1 MDDYKFIVLYE
12 ARWIT
17 FETGR
22 VVPRH
27 CRDFKGVQWTNICS
41 NPDNEVIGQV
51 KSSIYAGLR
60 AQNTLQVYQL
70 LYQI

>member
-41 NPDNEVIGQV
+41 NPDDEEFE
-51 KSSIYAGLR
+51 L
-60 AQNTLQVYQL
+60 VYGFME
-70 LYQI
+70 LYGNP